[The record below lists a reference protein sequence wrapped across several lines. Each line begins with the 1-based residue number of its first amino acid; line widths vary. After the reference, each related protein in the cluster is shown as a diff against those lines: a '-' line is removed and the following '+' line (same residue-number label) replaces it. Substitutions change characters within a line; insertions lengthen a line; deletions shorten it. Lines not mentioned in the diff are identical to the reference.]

1 MHDCVRDVEGQSFRD
16 RTAFRSFL
24 HPVVRAEDGLV
35 PASRVLRLSD
45 VYG

>member
-24 HPVVRAEDGLV
+24 HPVVRAEDGPI